1 MRTKRRK
8 FRKKL
13 SSQQVRFFLSLNPKK
28 YSRKIIVSTTVFKVM
43 TDPKGIIDFKAMV
56 VLKVMVVFKAISSLK
71 EINPD
76 LQTKISRS
84 PIIKHN
90 VIDN

>member
-1 MRTKRRK
+1 
-8 FRKKL
+8 
-13 SSQQVRFFLSLNPKK
+13 
-28 YSRKIIVSTTVFKVM
+28 M